1 MRYAASPNAL
11 RRRTVL
17 FQYGGS
23 RLGERRS
30 TGNVGRLAE
39 RGKEADDADWLGHH
53 GDELHPALA
62 GWARED
68 IGAEGPAEKKMPVDA
83 ARHGKELAVSSIR
96 HQGATV
102 MLVGITTSGAG
113 DSSDAAGGAGA
124 SFSASFGALA
134 CSRFGAFAS
143 SHAFFFASRVPPAGG
158 FGVTRGRKVERAAN
172 TPW

>member
-17 FQYGGS
+17 FQYGGP

-62 GWARED
+62 GWALERVERKR
-68 IGAEGPAEKKMPVDA
+68 AAQELGPRPIA
-83 ARHGKELAVSSIR
+83 AALALR
-96 HQGATV
+96 
-102 MLVGITTSGAG
+102 SGVIVRLRRFFWLRRPR
-113 DSSDAAGGAGA
+113 SDAHPRQRGRLADASPPAYLTVWKRGGGT
-124 SFSASFGALA
+124 LA
-134 CSRFGAFAS
+134 
-143 SHAFFFASRVPPAGG
+143 ASRHKSKCGSI
-158 FGVTRGRKVERAAN
+158 T
-172 TPW
+172 